1 MNRYCVY
8 YKMNNGSYRIIDS
21 KTKEI
26 RTINSFELKSIQDDV
41 FIYEL
46 LKFNENS
53 ASDDELRKQLKIF
66 KQWANELKDNDI
78 FSIDILQY
86 RSFNYLVYQ
95 VADRLCN
102 NLLDR
107 KIGALEASYMNRCNN
122 SGIKYCENGYTGKSF
137 AHDYSMNYPHIMAS
151 EKFMYP
157 TASGKEQ
164 TIDEL
169 PTDCFNMP
177 HGFYHVKIESSDKNF
192 NKIFSYSKYD
202 IYLHESL
209 KTAMR
214 YQKQFNVKIELYKD
228 GEPNCYLYNKSDLVS
243 GKKVFG
249 KWFKVMKQLKE
260 KFPENALVKSL
271 ASSLHGVL
279 STGTKK
285 RIPIKDVEKFCESP
299 EYENYE
305 LLDVKEFG
313 KNGDRSYYIYKRIDK
328 PFIYNIR
335 IKPWIHAYAR
345 NKISRLVLVDI
356 DNVIRVNV
364 DCAVFK
370 TDVITKLDKSNK
382 KYNNLDLNNLKLEK
396 DYTGYGT
403 WHHYVK
409 FEKL

>member
-66 KQWANELKDNDI
+66 RQWVNDLKDNDI
-78 FSIDILQY
+78 FSIDVLQY

-95 VADRLCN
+95 VANQLCN

-177 HGFYHVKIESSDKNF
+177 HGFYHVKIESKDNTTL
-192 NKIFSYSKYD
+192 IKYF
-202 IYLHESL
+202 H
-209 KTAMR
+209 
-214 YQKQFNVKIELYKD
+214 
-228 GEPNCYLYNKSDLVS
+228 
-243 GKKVFG
+243 
-249 KWFKVMKQLKE
+249 
-260 KFPENALVKSL
+260 
-271 ASSLHGVL
+271 
-279 STGTKK
+279 
-285 RIPIKDVEKFCESP
+285 IPSMT
-299 EYENYE
+299 
-305 LLDVKEFG
+305 
-313 KNGDRSYYIYKRIDK
+313 YIYMS
-328 PFIYNIR
+328 
-335 IKPWIHAYAR
+335 H
-345 NKISRLVLVDI
+345 
-356 DNVIRVNV
+356 
-364 DCAVFK
+364 
-370 TDVITKLDKSNK
+370 
-382 KYNNLDLNNLKLEK
+382 
-396 DYTGYGT
+396 
-403 WHHYVK
+403 
-409 FEKL
+409 